1 MRELKNKSGNDRQR
15 ILLIEDNYDTQL
27 IFKIYLREF
36 YDLEIA
42 ETAEQG
48 IELLRKN
55 EYDLLVLDINLPGK
69 LDGSAVLNELRNEMN
84 KKDFPVLVVT
94 AYAMKG
100 DRDKYIQQGANAYLP
115 KPVRKD
121 DFMEK
126 VRSFT
131 AVA

>member
-1 MRELKNKSGNDRQR
+1 MWELENITENIRQK

-36 YDLEIA
+36 YDMEVA
-42 ETAEQG
+42 GTAEEG
-48 IELLRKN
+48 IEMLRKN
-55 EYDLLVLDINLPGK
+55 NYDLLVLDINLPGK

-94 AYAMKG
+94 AYAMSG
-100 DRDKYIQQGANAYLP
+100 DREKYIQQGANAYLP

-121 DFMEK
+121 DFMDK
-126 VRSFT
+126 IRSFT